1 MTGVA
6 HHIESAQVT
15 RIPLYPSLILIT
27 NTAVCDVQIFFGKK
41 ARKHSYVTSTGVTN
55 LFFGKGFQCKGRK
68 KTQRRA
74 NSLCALNSIS
84 KSSSH
89 TRNCTHQ
96 HQYKWET
103 QEELPQP
110 TYRFRELP
118 DHNNWQ
124 MQNLFARGQNASKGF
139 LLHDEITLPMTIQ
152 NLFTRGTPFLSH

>member
-27 NTAVCDVQIFFGKK
+27 NTAFCDVQIFFGKK

-68 KTQRRA
+68 KPQRRA

-103 QEELPQP
+103 QEELSQP
-110 TYRFRELP
+110 MYRFQNLR
-118 DHNNWQ
+118 DHNNW
-124 MQNLFARGQNASKGF
+124 QNLFARGQDAPKRLPFTWRNRSTNGNAESI
-139 LLHDEITLPMTIQ
+139 H
-152 NLFTRGTPFLSH
+152 RGTPFLSH